1 MNNLKYT
8 NNISVDILGDTY
20 SIAGDVD
27 PDEIKQYA
35 NFLDKKLVELSEEYN
50 PRKRYDLAI
59 LCGLNIVEEMFR
71 KKKEQEKLEKFVQRI
86 SKLLD
91 SLDEE

>member
-1 MNNLKYT
+1 M

-27 PDEIKQYA
+27 PDEIRKYPH
-35 NFLDKKLVELSEEYN
+35 FLDNKLVELSEEYN
-50 PRKRYDLAI
+50 PQKRYDLAI

-71 KKKEQEKLEKFVQRI
+71 KQKEQEKLEKFVQRI
-86 SKLLD
+86 SGLLN

>member
-1 MNNLKYT
+1 M
-8 NNISVDILGDTY
+8 NNISVEILGTTY

-27 PDEIKQYA
+27 PEEIRKYA
-35 NFLDKKLVELSEEYN
+35 HYLDTKLHELSEDYD
-50 PRKRYDLAI
+50 PKRKYDLTI

-71 KKKEQEKLEKFVQRI
+71 NKKEQDKLENFVTRI

>member
-1 MNNLKYT
+1 M

-27 PDEIKQYA
+27 PDEIRKYA
-35 NFLDKKLVELSEEYN
+35 HFLDKKLVELSEEYN
-50 PRKRYDLAI
+50 PQKRYDLAI

-71 KKKEQEKLEKFVQRI
+71 KQKEQEKLEKFVQRI
-86 SKLLD
+86 SGLLN